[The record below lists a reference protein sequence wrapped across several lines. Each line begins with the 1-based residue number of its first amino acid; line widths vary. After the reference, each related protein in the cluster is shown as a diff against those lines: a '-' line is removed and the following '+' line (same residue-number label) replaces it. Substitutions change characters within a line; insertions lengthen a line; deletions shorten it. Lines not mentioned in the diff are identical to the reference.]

1 MSLIVFVIKRFQ
13 IKLRMIVEINGRF
26 LASLERIRS
35 LMNQG
40 EVLEL
45 EIAFKR
51 IESVSKGKLLSFVV
65 GHGCC
70 GYI

>member
-1 MSLIVFVIKRFQ
+1 
-13 IKLRMIVEINGRF
+13 MIVEINGRF
-26 LASLERIRS
+26 FASLERIRS

-51 IESVSKGKLLSFVV
+51 IESVSKGKLVSFVV